1 MAGLLIRDNTGRA
14 VLDMTTNVSQDLGSV
29 VTNGA
34 NGSFLLP
41 NPPTG
46 RSLFFWIVPLVNM
59 DGWRAKL
66 PGVSLV
72 GNVMTWS
79 YAYPTNGWGFFSAN
93 CRIHYGY
100 Y

>member
-1 MAGLLIRDNTGRA
+1 MAGLVTRDTTGR
-14 VLDMTTNVSQDLGSV
+14 VLLDMTSTVSQDLGSV

-34 NGSFLLP
+34 DGSFLIP
-41 NPPTG
+41 NAPAG
-46 RSLFFWIVPLVNM
+46 RTLFFWVVPMVNM

-72 GNVMTWS
+72 GNVLSWS
-79 YAYPTNGWGFFSAN
+79 YSYPTNGWGFFSAN
-93 CRIHYGY
+93 CRIQYGY

>member
-1 MAGLLIRDNTGRA
+1 MTGLTIRDATGRA
-14 VLDMTTNVSQDLGSV
+14 VLDMTTNVSQELGSV

-34 NGSFLLP
+34 GGSLLLP
-41 NPPTG
+41 PAPEG
-46 RSLFFWIVPLVNM
+46 RTLFFWTVPLVNM

-66 PGVSLV
+66 PGINIV
-72 GNVMTWS
+72 GNTMTWS
-79 YAYPTNGWGFFSAN
+79 YSYPTNGWGFFSAN

>member
-1 MAGLLIRDNTGRA
+1 MTGLIIRDVTGRA
-14 VLDMTTNVSQDLGSV
+14 VLDMTTNVSQELGSV

-34 NGSFLLP
+34 NGSLLLP
-41 NPPTG
+41 TPPPG
-46 RSLFFWIVPLVNM
+46 RTLFFWAVPLVNM

-66 PGVSLV
+66 PGINIVN
-72 GNVMTWS
+72 NVMTWTYS
-79 YAYPTNGWGFFSAN
+79 YPTNGWGFFSAN